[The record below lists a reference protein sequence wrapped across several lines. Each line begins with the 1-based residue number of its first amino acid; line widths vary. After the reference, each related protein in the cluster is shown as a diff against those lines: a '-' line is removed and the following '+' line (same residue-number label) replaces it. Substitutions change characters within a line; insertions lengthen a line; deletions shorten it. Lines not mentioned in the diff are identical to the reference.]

1 MLTGF
6 ADRQMGLLGEKLGH
20 SFSALIHP
28 KLGDYSYKL
37 MEVAKED
44 LAEFLEKKDFAGLNV
59 TIPYKKQVMQYLDYI
74 DPMAKKIGAVNTIKR
89 ADGSL
94 AGYNTDYAGFKYLLK
109 RNGINIEQK
118 KVLVLGSGGASAMII
133 CVLEEL
139 GAKEI
144 VVISRQGENNYHNLF
159 KHYDA
164 QVIINA
170 TPVGMYPQNYNSPVD
185 ISLFPKCESVVDII
199 YNPLRTKL
207 IVEAMNLGLKTAG
220 GLEMLVIQAAV
231 SAEIWC
237 EETIEETEMENII
250 AWLTQKMQNI
260 VLIGMPGSGK
270 TTIAKM
276 LAQELKREMFDMDEV
291 FSEHFN
297 KTPEEVINTEGEEV
311 FRQMEQEIAQML
323 GQKSGVIIA
332 TGGGTVTRKENYFP
346 LKQNGVIFY
355 LKRDISKLPKDG
367 RPLSQKND
375 LNELYQR
382 RKTNYEYFADF
393 TIEMQPDN
401 KENITAIINSI
412 GVK

>member
-1 MLTGF
+1 
-6 ADRQMGLLGEKLGH
+6 
-20 SFSALIHP
+20 
-28 KLGDYSYKL
+28 
-37 MEVAKED
+37 
-44 LAEFLEKKDFAGLNV
+44 
-59 TIPYKKQVMQYLDYI
+59 
-74 DPMAKKIGAVNTIKR
+74 
-89 ADGSL
+89 
-94 AGYNTDYAGFKYLLK
+94 
-109 RNGINIEQK
+109 
-118 KVLVLGSGGASAMII
+118 
-133 CVLEEL
+133 
-139 GAKEI
+139 
-144 VVISRQGENNYHNLF
+144 
-159 KHYDA
+159 
-164 QVIINA
+164 
-170 TPVGMYPQNYNSPVD
+170 
-185 ISLFPKCESVVDII
+185 
-199 YNPLRTKL
+199 
-207 IVEAMNLGLKTAG
+207 
-220 GLEMLVIQAAV
+220 MLVIQAAV

-237 EETIEETEMENII
+237 EKTIEETEMENII

-297 KTPEEVINTEGEEV
+297 KTPEEVTNTEGEEV